1 MIIKTVAFIAIVC
14 SSNSYAQNSINVAGA
29 EIKEN
34 NGAISYSIGQLTTN
48 VVVGAGKEISLS
60 TGIQQVFTISNSTL
74 NLNKLDDK
82 YQIVVFPNPTNEL
95 LILSIANIETE
106 NFQYQLM
113 DMNGKL
119 NSSSIITS
127 EQTKIDMVKLPSAN
141 YCLDIFVADRK
152 VKSFK
157 ILKNK

>member
-1 MIIKTVAFIAIVC
+1 MIVKTVAFIVIIC
-14 SSNSYAQNSINVAGA
+14 SGTCYAQNSLNVAGG
-29 EIKEN
+29 EMKEN

-60 TGIQQVFTISNSTL
+60 TGIQLVFTISNST
-74 NLNKLDDK
+74 NNINELDDN

-95 LILSIANIETE
+95 LILSIANLENE
-106 NFQYQLM
+106 NFEYQLM

-119 NSSSIITS
+119 NASSRITS
-127 EQTKIDMVKLPSAN
+127 EQTKIDMLKLPSAN
-141 YCLDIFVADRK
+141 YCLDIYVADRK